1 MFDDKSPNSLLG
13 EISIEKS
20 NFFKLELIFF
30 QKNFFP
36 KLNITFVLKTLDT
49 TFKNY
54 KDQKIFCEY

>member
-30 QKNFFP
+30 SKKIFSKIEYNFCFKN
-36 KLNITFVLKTLDT
+36 LDT

-54 KDQKIFCEY
+54 KDQKIL